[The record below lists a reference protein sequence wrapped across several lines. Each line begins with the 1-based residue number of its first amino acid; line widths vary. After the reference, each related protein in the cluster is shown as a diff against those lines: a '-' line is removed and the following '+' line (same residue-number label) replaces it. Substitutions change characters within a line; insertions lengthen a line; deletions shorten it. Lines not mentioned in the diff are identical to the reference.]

1 MILLATPP
9 LGKDTVS
16 ARNGKKVFN
25 LKTHRH
31 QVMEQKIPGPVNVTG
46 IKSNEKKS
54 FSVKKNYFVF
64 WSVPRP
70 ACDKSGCEIERYR
83 ESYNLL
89 IN

>member
-46 IKSNEKKS
+46 MKSNEKKS
-54 FSVKKNYFVF
+54 FSVKKKLFRFLVG
-64 WSVPRP
+64 PK
-70 ACDKSGCEIERYR
+70 AGDKSNCEIERYR